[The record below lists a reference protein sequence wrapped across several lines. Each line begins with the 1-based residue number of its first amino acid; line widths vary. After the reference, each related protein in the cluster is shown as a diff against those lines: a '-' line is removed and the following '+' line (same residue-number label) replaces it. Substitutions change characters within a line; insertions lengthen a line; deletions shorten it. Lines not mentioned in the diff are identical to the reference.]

1 MTMIRVADEALERA
15 TVLAWRLAGVE
26 QRSCISP
33 ISVPDAILR
42 MSDIL
47 RRAVGE
53 QVQLEIEAA
62 ECLPYVQCD
71 VADLENAILNLVVN
85 AREAMPSGGRLVIK
99 IGASEAHPKSSRTG
113 VLISVADSGCGMAV
127 DTAEQ
132 AFDRSFSTKGA
143 GACRGLGL
151 ASVQRFVREL
161 GGGVELKTIAGRGT
175 RVILTLPAACSS
187 MDGGDTGPNF
197 PQPSS
202 CKV

>member
-1 MTMIRVADEALERA
+1 VIRVAEEALERA

-26 QRSCISP
+26 QRSCISKP

-42 MSDIL
+42 MSNIL

-99 IGASEAHPKSSRTG
+99 IGASKADSVTSRTG
-113 VLISVADSGCGMAV
+113 VLISVADSGCGMAA
-127 DTAEQ
+127 DAAEQ

-151 ASVQRFVREL
+151 ASVRKFVREL
-161 GGGVELKTIAGRGT
+161 GGGVELKTLAGRGT
-175 RVILTLPAACSS
+175 RVILTLPAYCSIK
-187 MDGGDTGPNF
+187 DGGV
-197 PQPSS
+197 Q
-202 CKV
+202 